1 VIEVSGPV
9 SGEKMI
15 SSLVKENV
23 MKKIMAFAAVVC
35 FVLVGVTQKAAAGPT
50 PISAQESSQ
59 LNELSGN
66 SALLNL
72 KAGGS
77 FPDMPRA
84 MEAREESSLK
94 ELEAGTPNL
103 SHLKAGDGPG
113 TVLVW
118 VVVICV
124 CVVLLRV
131 VGIL

>member
-1 VIEVSGPV
+1 LRIFF
-9 SGEKMI
+9 EKA
-15 SSLVKENV
+15 EV
-23 MKKIMAFAAVVC
+23 MKKIMVFVAVVC
-35 FVLVGVTQKAAAGPT
+35 FVLVGVVQKGVAGPV
-50 PISAQESSQ
+50 PISAQESSR

-66 SALLNL
+66 NNLLNL

-77 FPDMPRA
+77 FPDAPRA

-94 ELEAGTPNL
+94 DLEAGTPNL

-124 CVVLLRV
+124 CVVLLRL
-131 VGIL
+131 VGIF

>member
-1 VIEVSGPV
+1 LKKVDE
-9 SGEKMI
+9 
-15 SSLVKENV
+15 
-23 MKKIMAFAAVVC
+23 MKKMMAFVAVVC
-35 FVLVGVTQKAAAGPT
+35 LLFVGVTQKVVAGPM

-59 LNELSGN
+59 LNELAGH

-84 MEAREESSLK
+84 VEAREESSLK
-94 ELEAGTPNL
+94 DLEAGTPNL

-113 TVLVW
+113 TLLVW

-124 CVVLLRV
+124 CVVLLRL